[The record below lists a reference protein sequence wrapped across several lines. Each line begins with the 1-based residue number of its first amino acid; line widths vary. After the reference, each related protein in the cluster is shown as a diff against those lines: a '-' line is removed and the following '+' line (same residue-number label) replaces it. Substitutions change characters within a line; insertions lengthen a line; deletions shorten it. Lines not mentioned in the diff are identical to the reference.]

1 MYSLDKA
8 IARGLRVHTRKRKYK
23 LKPRFFI
30 LLAIFIGFL
39 VYIIVT
45 IFINCAPESLV
56 TSAYWRE
63 VFHP

>member
-30 LLAIFIGFL
+30 LLAILIGL
-39 VYIIVT
+39 LAYIIAT
-45 IFINCAPESLV
+45 IIIHHTPDSLV
-56 TSAYWRE
+56 TSRYWRE